1 MTIPG
6 LATSPCPSPTQHAK
20 AARGLR
26 FAPSQTKCFTGQRD
40 TIILCDEIM
49 WNMKYAL
56 GVDESPGSGSTNT
69 SPSPPPSSRP
79 GAGLASRAALALQ
92 QLPAPLPA
100 KPPPP
105 FVAEDCRRAQPLP
118 CTALQ
123 LQPRC
128 GCSAMTKFA
137 TITNQTD
144 PAFRQAWGLLE
155 VLTQV
160 SAARSQT

>member
-1 MTIPG
+1 MPTWTLRDNSRSCYLSMPLSHSARKSSCMGGCDLAPRTKG
-6 LATSPCPSPTQHAK
+6 L
-20 AARGLR
+20 
-26 FAPSQTKCFTGQRD
+26 TGQRD

-49 WNMKYAL
+49 CNMKYAL

-69 SPSPPPSSRP
+69 SPPPPPSSRP

-92 QLPAPLPA
+92 QLPAPLPT

-105 FVAEDCRRAQPLP
+105 FLAEDCRRAQPLP

-137 TITNQTD
+137 TITDQTD
-144 PAFRQAWGLLE
+144 PAF
-155 VLTQV
+155 
-160 SAARSQT
+160 